1 MAVYPVTG
9 GWFDGK
15 GAHGAH
21 SGRRME
27 GKRKREMRREKER
40 NGNGENEGNDQRER
54 ERKREKEGMRKGRI
68 GRGFGMP
75 RYRETEENESSAI
88 GAYYGSHVLFW

>member
-1 MAVYPVTG
+1 MAVYRHRGVV
-9 GWFDGK
+9 FDGK

-27 GKRKREMRREKER
+27 GKRKGEKRREKGIE
-40 NGNGENEGNDQRER
+40 NGENEGNDQRER
-54 ERKREKEGMRKGRI
+54 KREKKEGMRRGRI

>member
-1 MAVYPVTG
+1 MAVYRHRGVV
-9 GWFDGK
+9 
-15 GAHGAH
+15 
-21 SGRRME
+21 
-27 GKRKREMRREKER
+27 RREGCARCTFRPKDGEKEKEWD
-40 NGNGENEGNDQRER
+40 GNGENEGNDER
-54 ERKREKEGMRKGRI
+54 EKEREKKEGMRRGRI

>member
-1 MAVYPVTG
+1 
-9 GWFDGK
+9 
-15 GAHGAH
+15 
-21 SGRRME
+21 ME
-27 GKRKREMRREKER
+27 GKRQGEKER
-40 NGNGENEGNDQRER
+40 DGNGENEGNDQRER
-54 ERKREKEGMRKGRI
+54 EREKNEGMRKGRI